1 MENSDIDPLLRE
13 LGSRGRYQVLQMILI
28 SVGGWGAAYQLFDN
42 IFIGRD
48 VPFRCAAPTN
58 YSEVTVPDHLRD
70 VIWNSSHV
78 QYDQCHMI
86 VTRPTAGIKRN
97 DNTSDNLYSEH
108 NSDCIFGYHY
118 EWKKDASFVSDFGLV
133 CDRYLLA
140 SLAQTMVVL
149 GQGFGAFIMSI
160 VSDRFGR
167 KPVLLGCQLLMFAS
181 GVAIGL
187 SPSFPFL
194 AVFKVVAGFFQQATT
209 LADFG
214 EALYSGVVTGIAT
227 MGIELFPQEARSLN
241 ALLFNLL
248 WAVGTCSMALISFL
262 LRHQSWRVL
271 QYTLSAA
278 SLATFLLQLWLVDE
292 SLRWLIA
299 NGRVNAALSVL
310 KRASRANHKD
320 LNTVLDKF
328 HQYSQH
334 RIKQAPL
341 LPDGEGTS
349 AGTSVRDKAETES
362 DTDLPTDGDGQPVL
376 ATVDVKKDLESH
388 RTQQL
393 TILDIFRHKRLLLNT
408 VFTLTGWFTVS
419 FVFFTLILMS
429 TSYAGDPY
437 LNYFLAALMDV
448 PPCLI
453 LYFLLDRLGR
463 KRTVQLFFGLA
474 GFGVLSS
481 AICRAFTDNSTLAIL
496 ATALSLVGVV
506 GGSGAFA
513 GVFFY
518 TPEYFPTNL
527 RSQAIGFSSTVG
539 RVGGMIAPFMKNLAL
554 VVIWGPGVIT
564 GSLCVIVLLLYCL
577 LPETKGRELPTEIS
591 DIELWYT
598 PAGKRKK
605 TEIRV

>member
-1 MENSDIDPLLRE
+1 MADLATNLCVHSWCACEEHLAGVSDKRMENSDIDPLLRE

-118 EWKKDASFVSDFGLV
+118 EWEKDASFVSDFGLV

-160 VSDRFGR
+160 VSDR
-167 KPVLLGCQLLMFAS
+167 
-181 GVAIGL
+181 
-187 SPSFPFL
+187 
-194 AVFKVVAGFFQQATT
+194 
-209 LADFG
+209 
-214 EALYSGVVTGIAT
+214 
-227 MGIELFPQEARSLN
+227 
-241 ALLFNLL
+241 
-248 WAVGTCSMALISFL
+248 
-262 LRHQSWRVL
+262 
-271 QYTLSAA
+271 
-278 SLATFLLQLWLVDE
+278 LVDE

-310 KRASRANHKD
+310 KRASRANRKD

-393 TILDIFRHKRLLLNT
+393 TILDIFRHKRLLFNT

-453 LYFLLDRLGR
+453 LYFLLDR
-463 KRTVQLFFGLA
+463 
-474 GFGVLSS
+474 
-481 AICRAFTDNSTLAIL
+481 
-496 ATALSLVGVV
+496 
-506 GGSGAFA
+506 
-513 GVFFY
+513 
-518 TPEYFPTNL
+518 
-527 RSQAIGFSSTVG
+527 SQSQDT
-539 RVGGMIAPFMKNLAL
+539 
-554 VVIWGPGVIT
+554 
-564 GSLCVIVLLLYCL
+564 
-577 LPETKGRELPTEIS
+577 
-591 DIELWYT
+591 
-598 PAGKRKK
+598 
-605 TEIRV
+605 